1 MRAFCPLF
9 TLFQSLILIATR
21 TAITK
26 KMTFDRIRAINLED
40 VPFLWDMLYEIRSL
54 RCVREGKTLPFRDV
68 LQTPDLARYVQGW
81 GRTSDRAFIAINAQT
96 PIGAAWYRLFTA
108 DNPGYGYVD
117 DRTPE
122 LAIAIL
128 PQYRNK
134 GLGKSLLIHL
144 LEQAKADGYQ
154 QIALSCDPTNDNA
167 LHLYQKLG
175 FEQIGVHIIQNWV
188 MRKVLS

>member
-1 MRAFCPLF
+1 MDFY
-9 TLFQSLILIATR
+9 S
-21 TAITK
+21 
-26 KMTFDRIRAINLED
+26 IRAINRDD

-54 RCVREGKTLPFRDV
+54 RCVRDGKAFPSRDV
-68 LQTPDLARYVQGW
+68 LQTPDLAKYVQDW
-81 GRTSDRAFIAINAQT
+81 GRTSDRGVITFDAQT
-96 PIGAAWYRLFTA
+96 PVGAAWYRLFNA

-144 LEQAKADGYQ
+144 IEQAKADGYH
-154 QIALSCDPTNDNA
+154 QISLSCDPKNDNA

-175 FEQIGVHIIQNWV
+175 FEQVGIHIIQNWI
-188 MRKVLS
+188 MKKVLI